1 MTFAW
6 SITHNSLESEKFGFK
21 IALPFTTCGIKI
33 EDLLVTKFPSMASC
47 KFVHTNGDLHD
58 NTAGYICWHSIK
70 LRVNSVPGI
79 PGTCYMGSHIVDSN
93 EET

>member
-1 MTFAW
+1 MVLMTFAW

-58 NTAGYICWHSIK
+58 NTAGYIC
-70 LRVNSVPGI
+70 
-79 PGTCYMGSHIVDSN
+79 
-93 EET
+93 